1 MGYLE
6 GLSAAAG
13 LGLVGTD
20 GDTPATLDDA
30 PGAAAAG

>member
-13 LGLVGTD
+13 LGFGGFGGPSGDRTD
-20 GDTPATLDDA
+20 GESA
-30 PGAAAAG
+30 